1 MNRKQESH
9 PGDAKRVFHRDFDL
23 SVFHHEVH
31 EEKDAGK
38 HHAVPNEKSFVER
51 NQAPQDARKACE
63 QNRQMK

>member
-1 MNRKQESH
+1 MDGKQEPH
-9 PGDAKRVFHRDFDL
+9 PGDAKRVFDRDFDL

-38 HHAVPNEKSFVER
+38 HHAVPNEKPLVEC
-51 NQAPQDARKACE
+51 NQAPQDTREARE